1 LSVIATV
8 ITGGL
13 AGVAGAALFAI
24 GSIVLGLVA
33 AVWGLRLGG
42 RRSEPVSP

>member
-1 LSVIATV
+1 LSVVATA

-13 AGVAGAALFAI
+13 AGVAGVALYAI
-24 GSIVLGLVA
+24 GSIVLGLAA